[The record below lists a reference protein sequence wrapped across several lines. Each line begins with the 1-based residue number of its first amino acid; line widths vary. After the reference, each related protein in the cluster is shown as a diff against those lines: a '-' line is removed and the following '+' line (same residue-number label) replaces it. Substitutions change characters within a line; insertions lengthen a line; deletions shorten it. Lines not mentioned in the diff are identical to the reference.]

1 MRNRFDKQLLE
12 LNRSVFEMG
21 AMCEE
26 AIEKTSQALI
36 KGDI

>member
-12 LNRSVFEMG
+12 LNRSLIEMG

-26 AIEKTSQALI
+26 TFEKTSQSLI
-36 KGDI
+36 